1 MRYIACSAFV
11 FGLFT
16 VPLHADD
23 ACSPDAIH
31 TLADVS
37 VSDGLTYQVEG
48 LFKSRHRAAAR
59 FIREEGSLHVVE
71 GPNTWVQTAN
81 GEELAGDFQRDFAL
95 GHQFHAFFLRF
106 NDVVDSVQSVS
117 EIDFAGGKHSAMVGT
132 RETGGLVYLINGL
145 SSERP
150 IGLRYDVGDLK
161 IEITAGDWR
170 TVYGVDVPFALSIDD
185 GERIFEYRYQWV
197 DFSEQPLSWFYDEIP
212 APDLDAVA
220 VERLHRQILIAHCN
234 GDSAA
239 MASLTAPGAVI
250 VSNGS
255 VFSSGPEQTG
265 QVFENTFERRSYSA
279 YVDTRLPEVS
289 VAASGDIGWAA
300 VQVNA
305 QGKTQADGQ
314 AFDEHWAWVM
324 MARKIEGRWRMA
336 GNASNIRRQP

>member
-1 MRYIACSAFV
+1 MRRIACSAFI
-11 FGLFT
+11 FGLIT
-16 VPLHADD
+16 APLLADD

-81 GEELAGDFQRDFAL
+81 GEELAGDFQRDYAL

-106 NDVVDSVQSVS
+106 NDVVDSVKNVS
-117 EIDFAGGKHSAMVGT
+117 DIEFAGGKHDGLVGT
-132 RETGGLVYLINGL
+132 RDTGGLVYLING
-145 SSERP
+145 SSPERP
-150 IGLRYDVGDLK
+150 AGLRYDVGDLK
-161 IEITAGDWR
+161 IEIAADDWR
-170 TVYGVDVPFALSIDD
+170 TIDGTDVPFALSIDD
-185 GERIFEYRYQWV
+185 GERIFEYRYQLV
-197 DFSEQPLSWFYDEIP
+197 DFSDRPLSWFYDEIP
-212 APDLDAVA
+212 VPDLDAVGI
-220 VERLHRQILIAHCN
+220 ERLHRKILIAHCN
-234 GDSAA
+234 GDPAA

-250 VSNGS
+250 VNNGS
-255 VFSSGPEQTG
+255 VFTSGPEQTG
-265 QVFENTFERRSYSA
+265 QVFENTFARRNYSA
-279 YVDTRLPEVS
+279 YVDTRLPEVA
-289 VAASGDIGWAA
+289 VAASGEIGWAA

-314 AFDEHWAWVM
+314 TFDEHWAWVM
-324 MARKIEGRWRMA
+324 MARKIDGHWMMA